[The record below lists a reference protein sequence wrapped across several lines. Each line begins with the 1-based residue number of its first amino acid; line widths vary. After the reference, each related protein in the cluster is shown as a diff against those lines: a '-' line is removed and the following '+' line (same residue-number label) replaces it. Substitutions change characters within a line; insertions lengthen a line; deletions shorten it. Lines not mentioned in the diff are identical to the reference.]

1 MTTNALTL
9 IKHLIERTK
18 DDNLIWNK
26 CSKANI
32 ELMPVNF
39 FFRITVYF
47 LSLLFIG

>member
-1 MTTNALTL
+1 MILKLLRNF
-9 IKHLIERTK
+9 
-18 DDNLIWNK
+18 NLLFF
-26 CSKANI
+26 NI